1 MALCTASGRILKNIY
16 INIFQL
22 CYAFAIFFL
31 NILKRIFRYAHFIE
45 LIPMSPEY
53 QSVFNLISQTYAK
66 I

>member
-1 MALCTASGRILKNIY
+1 MLLQY
-16 INIFQL
+16 
-22 CYAFAIFFL
+22 FFL

-66 I
+66 ILKLGGVL